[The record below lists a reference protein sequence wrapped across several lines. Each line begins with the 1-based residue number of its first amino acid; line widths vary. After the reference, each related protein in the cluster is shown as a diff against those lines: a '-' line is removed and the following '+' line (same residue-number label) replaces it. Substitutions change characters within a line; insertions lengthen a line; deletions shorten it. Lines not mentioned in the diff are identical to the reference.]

1 LRSPDRARLKLPVA
15 CASGT
20 HPARIAVK
28 GAQVWHRLHP
38 DKSSVALRLRSL
50 ERRIGFSRAACT
62 SAI

>member
-1 LRSPDRARLKLPVA
+1 
-15 CASGT
+15 
-20 HPARIAVK
+20 VK